1 MTKAP
6 ILSAAA
12 AALLLGLAAAPVVAE
27 DAATPAAPAPSA
39 TPTLLP
45 TTPAPATPAKGEF
58 DNSCTFGLTTGQ
70 VVKTDCSI
78 NWTAPDGKIYCFSR
92 ESSKEAFLKNPAEN
106 IQKAKEF
113 FIAQGLAKDTA
124 GATAPAA
131 APAAASQ
138 PAAATGGT
146 KEFTEDDVNAAVK
159 KVVDERTKD
168 GAFVFRDPKLNG
180 DLHLIFEQ
188 IKNVRGMQGY
198 GWFPN
203 VIFHD
208 KDEPKKQYAIDFW
221 FKPDGQDLKLMD
233 IRVQKGPKQEG
244 DGWVMITRAPQAWWW
259 LPAGEHPGDME
270 VTRAWQ
276 VMSAIHGYIA
286 THKDKDGNLDIKDD
300 KTGET
305 LPLEFVEIHQPV
317 RHLKKEGEY
326 FACTDFRKPGSQDE
340 YYDIDF
346 WVNQKTGKL
355 EVDNVKV
362 HKVPVQE
369 DGVWTQV
376 PRYTFDGMDI
386 EETN

>member
-1 MTKAP
+1 MTRAP
-6 ILSAAA
+6 ILSAVA
-12 AALLLGLAAAPVVAE
+12 AALLLGLAAAAPAVAE
-27 DAATPAAPAPSA
+27 DAATPTAPAAPAM
-39 TPTLLP
+39 TPV
-45 TTPAPATPAKGEF
+45 PAAAPAKGEF
-58 DNSCTFGLTTGQ
+58 DNSCAMGLAEGQ
-70 VVKTDCSI
+70 TVKTDCSV
-78 NWTAPDGKIYCFSR
+78 NWTAEDGKVYCFST
-92 ESSKEAFLKNPAEN
+92 EASKQAFLKNPAEN

-113 FIAQGLAKDTA
+113 FLAKDLTKDNATTA
-124 GATAPAA
+124 APAAPTAA
-131 APAAASQ
+131 APAAATG
-138 PAAATGGT
+138 PA
-146 KEFTEDDVNAAVK
+146 KDFTEDDVNAAVK
-159 KVVDERTKD
+159 KVVDDRTKD
-168 GAFVFRDPKLNG
+168 GAFVFRDPKLNA
-180 DLHLIFEQ
+180 DLNLIFES
-188 IKNVRGMQGY
+188 IKGMRGMTGY
-198 GWFPN
+198 GWFAN

-208 KDEPKKQYAIDFW
+208 KDEAKKQYAIDFW
-221 FKPDGQDLKLMD
+221 FKPEGQDLKLMD

-244 DGWVMITRAPQAWWW
+244 DGYYMITRMPVAWWW
-259 LPAGEHPGDME
+259 LPVQEHPGDME

-276 VMSAIHGYIA
+276 VMSAIHSYIA